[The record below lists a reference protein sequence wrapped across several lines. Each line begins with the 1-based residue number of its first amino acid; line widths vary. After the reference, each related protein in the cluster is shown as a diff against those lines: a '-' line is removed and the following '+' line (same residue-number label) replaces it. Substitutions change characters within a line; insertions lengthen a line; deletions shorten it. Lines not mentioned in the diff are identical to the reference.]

1 MFLVVGLGNPGARY
15 VDTRHNV
22 GFLVVDALARRAS
35 VGLDREQSGAKLAKA
50 TVASEPAVLVKPQ
63 KFMNLSGGP
72 VHAARDFYKVELG
85 RILVVHDDLDLP
97 HGDVRVKVGGGHG
110 GHNGLRDLL
119 AHVGADFIRIRVGI
133 GRPPE
138 GWDSADYVLG
148 RWSPDQASGLS
159 ELVERAADAVEHV
172 VRHGA
177 AAAMQAF
184 NSKPA
189 LPGQRPGGRSD
200 RSTRGGEGPTGQA
213 PRSSGREARQPDPVP
228 SGAPTAAAPE
238 GSKDHG
244 AAVPA
249 APGSVDRSSLRRG
262 TAGDVRP
269 HTRSGPP
276 SSFLVSTVPNTA
288 VTP

>member
-1 MFLVVGLGNPGARY
+1 VFLVVGLGNPGARY

-35 VGLDREQSGAKLAKA
+35 VGLDREQSGAKVAKA

-148 RWSPDQASGLS
+148 RWSPDQASELPG
-159 ELVERAADAVEHV
+159 LVERAADAVEHV

-177 AAAMQAF
+177 AAAMQTF
-184 NSKPA
+184 NSKPS
-189 LPGQRPGGRSD
+189 PTDQRPTSRAQ
-200 RSTRGGEGPTGQA
+200 RP
-213 PRSSGREARQPDPVP
+213 SGRDARPRDSSQSGSP
-228 SGAPTAAAPE
+228 SPASAPEGANDHGAGVAAAP
-238 GSKDHG
+238 
-244 AAVPA
+244 
-249 APGSVDRSSLRRG
+249 APVDRSSHRRG
-262 TAGDVRP
+262 IAGPVRP
-269 HTRSGPP
+269 HVPSGPP
-276 SSFLVSTVPNTA
+276 SPFLVSTVPNTA

>member
-15 VDTRHNV
+15 ADTRHNV
-22 GFLVVDALARRAS
+22 GFLVVDALARRAA
-35 VGLDREQSGAKLAKA
+35 VGLDREQSGAKVAKA

-72 VHAARDFYKVELG
+72 VHAARDFYKVELAQ
-85 RILVVHDDLDLP
+85 IIVVHDDLDLP

-119 AHVGADFIRIRVGI
+119 AHVGADFVRIRVGI

-148 RWSPDQASGLS
+148 RWSPDQAS
-159 ELVERAADAVEHV
+159 ELPTLVDRASDAVEHV

-177 AAAMQAF
+177 TAAMQTF
-184 NSKPA
+184 NTKPS
-189 LPGQRPGGRSD
+189 LNPQRPTGRAP
-200 RSTRGGEGPTGQA
+200 RPTGRDARPQDPQSSRA
-213 PRSSGREARQPDPVP
+213 PIP
-228 SGAPTAAAPE
+228 APASPATAAALR
-238 GSKDHG
+238 G
-244 AAVPA
+244 A
-249 APGSVDRSSLRRG
+249 SERG
-262 TAGDVRP
+262 AG
-269 HTRSGPP
+269 
-276 SSFLVSTVPNTA
+276 